1 MIHKKFTEKVRS
13 FCRRSRAGL
22 RTLAVRVYFWL
33 PKSKLASVRWQKF
46 ALPSIVLT
54 FFIALF
60 IMGYYLRDTGHPR
73 VTAVSGGTDVRELR
87 ALLETGT
94 TQQRLSALRRL
105 IELHAEPELTHCL
118 ASPDPAVVQL
128 AITGLWE
135 CWLDEAGPDAR
146 RAMDN
151 GVEAMNAGDL
161 AEAAGIFKS
170 LLAAHPDWAE
180 AANKLATVLYLQ
192 GRPEESI
199 GYCHRVVALK
209 PDHFGAWNGMAVCA
223 IQTEDWALA
232 LQAVEESLRLQP
244 NSPSNRQL
252 LQLVRS
258 RLQGR
263 EA

>member
-1 MIHKKFTEKVRS
+1 M
-13 FCRRSRAGL
+13 
-22 RTLAVRVYFWL
+22 RVYFWL
-33 PKSKLASVRWQKF
+33 CKPGLARARWQKF
-46 ALPSIVLT
+46 ALPAAALILLT
-54 FFIALF
+54 ALF
-60 IMGYYLRDTGHPR
+60 TMGYYLRDTGHPR
-73 VTAVSGGTDVRELR
+73 VTAASGGTDTGQLR

-94 TQQRLSALRRL
+94 TQQRLSALRQL
-105 IELHAEPELTHCL
+105 IELHAESELTHCL
-118 ASPDPAVVQL
+118 VSPDPAVVQL

-146 RAMDN
+146 RTMDN

-161 AEAAGIFKS
+161 TEAAQTFKT
-170 LLAAHPDWAE
+170 LLAEHPDWAE

-199 GYCHRVVALK
+199 RYCHRVVALK
-209 PDHFGAWNGMAVCA
+209 PDHFGAWNGLAICA
-223 IQTEDWALA
+223 IQTEDWTLA

-258 RLQGR
+258 RLQQS